1 MDNLINNRKVF
12 CRYVKSADNEIA
24 NALSRIQLNRF
35 WNLVRKN
42 NLPVD
47 QHPSKILPL
56 VWPVSK
62 IWQNI

>member
-1 MDNLINNRKVF
+1 MDNLINNKRVF
-12 CRYVKSADNEIA
+12 CNYVKSADNKIA
-24 NALSRIQLNRF
+24 DALSRIQLKRF
-35 WNLVRKN
+35 WNLVKKN

-47 QHPSKILPL
+47 QHPSKISPL